1 MSAADCQV
9 KSVPFPVLEM
19 MLGRANNILAKNTF
33 IIQKPEATDGLR
45 IVATKMNRVFTVTKG
60 QGGGLHCDKSCTN
73 KTTRICEHVLAVAE
87 KKGKLEEFLNW
98 FKRGRHSAN
107 LESMKIDLA
116 KKQIGK
122 KKSTRKTSNVVKF
135 PVTQMI
141 DILE

>member
-1 MSAADCQV
+1 
-9 KSVPFPVLEM
+9 M
-19 MLGRANNILAKNTF
+19 MLGRANNILAKNAF
-33 IIQKPEATDGLR
+33 IIQKPEATDGLC

-107 LESMKIDLA
+107 LESMKKKLLGIWDKDSDLTKRKFCFVID
-116 KKQIGK
+116 KC
-122 KKSTRKTSNVVKF
+122 N
-135 PVTQMI
+135 
-141 DILE
+141 